1 MKKTIKILIMM
12 LIALIAL
19 LNVKTF
25 AADDKLAIQSVEITA
40 PEDGVYG
47 IGQEI
52 TITFT
57 FNKPIKGTLPKY
69 SIYFNTSS
77 SETIELNEVALTNF
91 STEAVYKY
99 TIKSGDNGE
108 LKPGNFVNPS
118 NYQIEDE
125 NGTKYYLSS
134 PYITKFTTKI
144 LADTTIKWTDFEK
157 AEVKMES
164 EDSGNYNVFNVK
176 VQNCNLNSDN
186 SYYVHL
192 SHKAEENVKVKN
204 MDDIYNNF
212 GSEGNKIWQT
222 TLNPLNYNVNLNS
235 EFKNLLAEAEDVYVT
250 ICELDNTTNT
260 PRIVLNSKK
269 IERLSHLP
277 LTQRITA
284 YFFNDCTST
293 FCWEPHGEE
302 IERKV
307 NYKIG
312 KVTDVAL
319 LQSLKNGDANA
330 LTKLMEYAK
339 KADTIGTGTLKLGE
353 DKTITDKLDLVDD
366 EYYYVYLEI
375 DTENGKYREIED
387 VSLYQALVSD
397 SVGKELHSMVDK
409 NFHWNIDGEVSSPKE
424 DTTIAKFSKLPNTGI
439 SLVVV
444 ITALGFS
451 IVSIILFKKYKFYKK
466 IK

>member
-1 MKKTIKILIMM
+1 MKKKIKILIMM
-12 LIALIAL
+12 LIALVAI

-77 SETIELNEVALTNF
+77 SETIELNEVVLTNF

-108 LKPGNFVNPS
+108 LKPGNFVNTS
-118 NYQIEDE
+118 NYLIEDE
-125 NGTKYYLSS
+125 SGNKYYLTS
-134 PYITKFTTKI
+134 PFITKFETKI
-144 LADTTIKWTDFEK
+144 LADTTIKWADFEK
-157 AEVKMES
+157 VEVKMES
-164 EDSGNYNVFNVK
+164 VSASNYNSFDVK
-176 VQNCNLNSDN
+176 VHNCNLNSDN

-192 SHKAEENVKVKN
+192 SHQAEENIKIKN
-204 MDDIYNNF
+204 SYDIYDNY
-212 GSEGNKIWQT
+212 GSKGNKIWQT
-222 TLNPLNYNVNLNS
+222 TLYTPSCTVNLNS
-235 EFKNLLAEAEDVYVT
+235 ECRNLLVEAKDVYIT
-250 ICELDNTTNT
+250 ICEIDKNTST

-277 LTQRITA
+277 LTQRIGA
-284 YFFNDCTST
+284 YFFNDYTST
-293 FCWEPHGEE
+293 FCWEPYGEN

-312 KVTDVAL
+312 KVTDLAL
-319 LQSLKNGDANA
+319 LQSLKNGDVNA

-353 DKTITDKLDLVDD
+353 DKAITDKLDLVDD

-397 SVGKELHSMVDK
+397 SVGKNLYSMVDK
-409 NFHWNIDGEVSSPKE
+409 NFHWNISEEAISKKE
-424 DTTIAKFSKLPNTGI
+424 DPTIAKSSKLPNTGI